1 MKAESKKEE
10 NSQLIFNE
18 DIPCPDGN
26 IMFHVMFQ
34 AFSFLPFCGALR
46 VVEFMYRKLSAP

>member
-1 MKAESKKEE
+1 MKAESKTKKE

-26 IMFHVMFQ
+26 IMFHVMLKLFP
-34 AFSFLPFCGALR
+34 SFPFAVLFESSNLCAA
-46 VVEFMYRKLSAP
+46 S